1 MAIRSRSR
9 PKKWR
14 LRNTA
19 ETWCN
24 STIDNALL
32 TIPGYFWRSEKIE
45 WTLRSAQG
53 IRGGLIEYA
62 KEGWRLEEEEEVNDF
77 NQHSK
82 FKVKC
87 GAVEMTFLLIY
98 RSPNAAPEATEK
110 LIEIVEK
117 AEKNTF
123 LIGDFNYPSIDWER
137 GTVAG
142 RKARDFLMATEEKL
156 MAQLVDF
163 PTHTRG
169 NTLDLVITNSPEL
182 VIGLEE
188 EGRLGRSDHVLLEMI
203 IGVDNRPTKE
213 DRKKFVDWKKADWKQ
228 IRRDIDQVDWR
239 TELEGSTA
247 NEA

>member
-98 RSPNAAPEATEK
+98 RSPNAAQ
-110 LIEIVEK
+110 
-117 AEKNTF
+117 
-123 LIGDFNYPSIDWER
+123 R
-137 GTVAG
+137 Q
-142 RKARDFLMATEEKL
+142 R
-156 MAQLVDF
+156 
-163 PTHTRG
+163 
-169 NTLDLVITNSPEL
+169 TN
-182 VIGLEE
+182 
-188 EGRLGRSDHVLLEMI
+188 
-203 IGVDNRPTKE
+203 
-213 DRKKFVDWKKADWKQ
+213 
-228 IRRDIDQVDWR
+228 
-239 TELEGSTA
+239 
-247 NEA
+247 